1 MNLNVILK
9 LRVKFITLF
18 CYIPQN
24 LRRENLFVRTQNIRK
39 NWCFLPLIRIFMFG
53 YHGVKYVSFSRKKIV
68 RTKLAHDLEGLI
80 VSFLHVRTYG
90 SRYSRMDQV
99 KFVKD
104 SLQKI
109 WSDMFCLGRPYH
121 FKFFKDCLPKILL
134 EPFLNSLTHIF
145 LIHLALCR

>member
-1 MNLNVILK
+1 MK
-9 LRVKFITLF
+9 LRVKFITLLLHSSKF
-18 CYIPQN
+18 KK
-24 LRRENLFVRTQNIRK
+24 RESFILYVHKIFGKTGVSY
-39 NWCFLPLIRIFMFG
+39 PLIRIFMFG
-53 YHGVKYVSFSRKKIV
+53 YHGVKYVSFSKKKIV

-80 VSFLHVRTYG
+80 VNFSHVRTYG
-90 SRYSRMDQV
+90 SRYSRMDQL